1 MDLEE
6 DSGSVRNI
14 STGQGIIQLM
24 VKDSRPFQV
33 TGYLTV
39 PTIEF
44 ADFRSNET
52 YITVIIKPYIVTI
65 RSLII

>member
-1 MDLEE
+1 MKDIDLEE
-6 DSGSVRNI
+6 ESGIVRNI
-14 STGQGIIQLM
+14 STSQGIIQLM

-39 PTIEF
+39 PTIKF

-52 YITVIIKPYIVTI
+52 YITVAMKPD
-65 RSLII
+65 S